1 MASVRDYELKEFAA
15 RVGVSAID
23 ELEEEGEITPTEAGK
38 MLAAKGFDDA
48 FIRAR
53 GFTPPD
59 NTFLLPDE
67 YEDLDTTVSGWKPET
82 INYASIPSGGNPQPS
97 LNPLEWAKTEII
109 KQFNAILKRFNDAIG
124 GVTSKL
130 VNLVTGI
137 KNSVSSILGTVID
150 KLKGFISTIWGGVT
164 GIISD
169 FTSLIRRGYDATVEA
184 IKNISRSIFDL
195 GTRIKEAVTQAI
207 VGAAQAIKNTMSNVL
222 AATLDKIKELFTS
235 FRDYSIKLQETFREN
250 FRTAIN
256 VFKSGIEGISSA
268 VLAGF
273 KYLVDELIRTIAYI
287 VDDLNN
293 LLGVSTEAIA
303 ESVEAAMR
311 AGMSLARQLGE
322 ELAAQAAAPTVSTG
336 PIPTAVPRRVI

>member
-15 RVGVSAID
+15 RVGVAAID

-48 FIRAR
+48 FISAR

-59 NTFLLPDE
+59 NTFFLPEE
-67 YEDLDTTVSGWKPET
+67 YENLDATVSGWKAET

-109 KQFNAILKRFNDAIG
+109 DRFNAILKQFNDAIG

-150 KLKGFISTIWGGVT
+150 KLKGFITTIWSGVT

-184 IKNISRSIFDL
+184 IKNISRSILDL
-195 GTRIKEAVTQAI
+195 GARIKEAVTQAV
-207 VGAAQAIKNTMSNVL
+207 VGAAQVIKDTMSNVL
-222 AATLDKIKELFTS
+222 AATLDKITELFTS

-256 VFKSGIEGISSA
+256 VFKSGIEEVGSA

-293 LLGVSTEAIA
+293 MLGVSTEAIA
-303 ESVEAAMR
+303 ESVEVAMR
-311 AGMSLARQLGE
+311 AGMTLASQLGE
-322 ELAAQAAAPTVSTG
+322 ELAAQATAPTVSTG
-336 PIPTAVPRRVI
+336 PIPTATPRRVI